1 VEATKAK
8 SELWQ
13 QRNAKPPQAS
23 DDQPARS
30 QKRRREGD
38 LRMTKLTTSNGLPT
52 AQARNET
59 AMEKTTRAVKEI
71 TDAEAKEREDKMARL
86 RKARHES
93 EADASEKTTTAK
105 SK

>member
-1 VEATKAK
+1 
-8 SELWQ
+8 
-13 QRNAKPPQAS
+13 
-23 DDQPARS
+23 
-30 QKRRREGD
+30 
-38 LRMTKLTTSNGLPT
+38 MTKLTKLDGLPT

-93 EADASEKTTTAK
+93 EADASEKTTAAK